1 MTAKLKTGEKEK
13 DKEKEVVGLHR
24 QQMLEEERERA
35 ISIYRAVKKTN
46 RSKISQLAM
55 SS

>member
-1 MTAKLKTGEKEK
+1 MTAKFKTGKKE

-35 ISIYRAVKKTN
+35 ISMYRAVKKTN
-46 RSKISQLAM
+46 RSKIAM